1 MSARREFTVLTISS
15 HDIVVS
21 EQDHQKGYKLIP
33 LIQIISSLFS
43 WPPLCACELGLIPA
57 MFSWKPCDPSRQ
69 QVMTGP
75 QRWWHKSG
83 SFHVYLMNNLIKL
96 MSGAIFKKDVSLLRD
111 PHGIGG
117 GDVWHFRLISRW
129 FKRPLSYPLRP
140 LLGKRFQALTWHNR
154 VYIGQNLVVPKWPV
168 SSDCGVIRT
177 RLNVA
182 WPYRENRFFAKKRP
196 FRLKIF
202 NTSTILNEFPKHV
215 RMHFPL
221 HWKCQKYE

>member
-57 MFSWKPCDPSRQ
+57 MFSWKPCDPPRQ
-69 QVMTGP
+69 QVTVPSAGDVIVALSMSISWT
-75 QRWWHKSG
+75 
-83 SFHVYLMNNLIKL
+83 I
-96 MSGAIFKKDVSLLRD
+96 SGAIFKKDVSLLRD
-111 PHGIGG
+111 PHGIGA
-117 GDVWHFRLISRW
+117 GDVWHFRLILRW
-129 FKRPLSYPLRP
+129 FKRPLWYPLRP
-140 LLGKRFQALTWHNR
+140 LLGKRFQAVTWHNR
-154 VYIGQNLVVPKWPV
+154 VYIGQNLVVPKWPI
-168 SSDCGVIRT
+168 SSDCDVIRT

-182 WPYRENRFFAKKRP
+182 WPYRENRFFAEKRP

-202 NTSTILNEFPKHV
+202 STVTILNEFPN
-215 RMHFPL
+215 M
-221 HWKCQKYE
+221 

>member
-1 MSARREFTVLTISS
+1 
-15 HDIVVS
+15 
-21 EQDHQKGYKLIP
+21 
-33 LIQIISSLFS
+33 
-43 WPPLCACELGLIPA
+43 
-57 MFSWKPCDPSRQ
+57 MFSWKPCDPPRQ

-117 GDVWHFRLISRW
+117 GDVWHFRLILRW

-168 SSDCGVIRT
+168 SSDCDVIRT
-177 RLNVA
+177 RPNVA
-182 WPYRENRFFAKKRP
+182 WPYGKNRFFAEKRP

-202 NTSTILNEFPKHV
+202 STITILNEFPN
-215 RMHFPL
+215 M
-221 HWKCQKYE
+221 